1 MNITHDNLDIFTG
14 SHVEISISDQL
25 TNQVDFFDPSFS
37 SIENVAAFP
46 TLTESTEI
54 ETLEEYD
61 QDATGKLAGYR
72 RLEPTTLT
80 LNRVLDDEHQAML
93 MKAVED
99 KTPLRFRMF
108 YVVNSGY
115 SAANTGYYVIYDA
128 YVTSH
133 KTRGADNKA
142 VTLEFKLEPDGGILA
157 RGIATEGKIL
167 RQGDYGVGAGVHP
180 FTGGIDSEALAGNRF
195 VTYKGTAS
203 GNPFSSD
210 TSLLHLQPNEEGGWQ
225 LTCSTAGDPRLRV
238 RTVQKGGQSRWVKVY
253 SDVERPTAQDVG
265 AVSITARVDFGEF

>member
-1 MNITHDNLDIFTG
+1 MNITQDNLDIFTG
-14 SHVEISISDQL
+14 SHVEVSISNQID
-25 TNQVDFFDPSFS
+25 NQVDFFDPSFS
-37 SIENVAAFP
+37 SMENIAAFP

-157 RGIATEGKIL
+157 RGIATEGRIL
-167 RQGDYGVGAGVHP
+167 RQGDFGIGAGVNP
-180 FTGGIDSEALAGNRF
+180 FSGPIDSESLTGNRF

-203 GNPFSSD
+203 TNPYGAD
-210 TSLLHLQPNEEGGWQ
+210 TSLIHLQANEAWRMAIN
-225 LTCSTAGDPRLRV
+225 L
-238 RTVQKGGQSRWVKVY
+238 
-253 SDVERPTAQDVG
+253 
-265 AVSITARVDFGEF
+265 

>member
-1 MNITHDNLDIFTG
+1 MNITQDNLDIFTG
-14 SHVEISISDQL
+14 SHVEVSVSTMVD
-25 TNQVDFFDPSFS
+25 NQPDFFDPSFS
-37 SIENVAAFP
+37 PIENIAAFP
-46 TLTESTEI
+46 TITESTEI
-54 ETLEEYD
+54 QTLEEYD

-72 RLEPTTLT
+72 KLEPTTLV

-133 KTRGADNKA
+133 KTRGSDNKA
-142 VTLEFKLEPDGGILA
+142 VTLEFKLEPDGGILD
-157 RGIATEGKIL
+157 RGIATEGRLL
-167 RQGDYGVGAGVHP
+167 RQGDMGVGAGISP
-180 FTGGIDSEALAGNRF
+180 FTGPTDSEVLAGNRF

-225 LTCSTAGDPRLRV
+225 LTCNASGDPRLRV
-238 RTVQKGGQSRWVKVY
+238 RTVQKGGQSRWVKIFSEY
-253 SDVERPTAQDVG
+253 EKPTAQDVG

>member
-14 SHVEISISDQL
+14 SHVEVSISNQL
-25 TNQVDFFDPSFS
+25 DNQVDFFDPSFS
-37 SIENVAAFP
+37 SMENIAAFP

-133 KTRGADNKA
+133 KTRGSDNKA

-167 RQGDYGVGAGVHP
+167 RQGDFGIGAGVHP

-203 GNPFSSD
+203 GNPYSTD
-210 TSLLHLQPNEEGGWQ
+210 TALIHLQANEHGAWQ
-225 LTCSTAGDPRLRV
+225 LTCNTSGAPRLRV
-238 RTVQKGGQSRWVKVY
+238 RNIQENGRSEWIKVY
-253 SDVERPTAQDVG
+253 STNEKPTPSEIG
-265 AVSITARVDFGEF
+265 AVAKTDRIDFGEY

>member
-14 SHVEISISDQL
+14 SHVEVSVSTMVDSQP
-25 TNQVDFFDPSFS
+25 DFFDPSFS

-180 FTGGIDSEALAGNRF
+180 FTGPIDSDALAGNRF

-203 GNPFSSD
+203 GNP
-210 TSLLHLQPNEEGGWQ
+210 
-225 LTCSTAGDPRLRV
+225 
-238 RTVQKGGQSRWVKVY
+238 Y
-253 SDVERPTAQDVG
+253 SAEHH
-265 AVSITARVDFGEF
+265 